1 MNKLVLTAALAAAP
15 FSVNAQTAAP
25 MDAVASTVAV
35 QPQLILPANTE
46 IAVTPND
53 DVTSKGIKVGHT
65 FVISTLNDTMYNGYV
80 VIPKGTPGQAKVAWR
95 TGKGAFGKSA
105 KIEVT
110 FESLTLA
117 GRMIALMGKHR
128 QEGQGNTGATL
139 GTVAVA
145 GLVGGVFITG
155 KSAKIPHGM
164 QMLARTAEPV
174 GIVVPAGATAVPS
187 AALAPTTPGAA
198 PAAPAT
204 VPVTK

>member
-1 MNKLVLTAALAAAP
+1 MKTYLLFAALSAVP
-15 FSVNAQTAAP
+15 FAVSAQTAAP
-25 MDAVASTVAV
+25 TVATA
-35 QPQLILPANTE
+35 PQLILPANTE

-65 FVISTLNDTMYNGYV
+65 FVISTMTDVMYNGYV
-80 VIPKGTPGQAKVAWR
+80 VIPKGTPGQAKVTWR

-105 KIEVT
+105 KMEIS

-117 GRMIALMGKHR
+117 GRTIALMGKHR

-174 GIVVPAGATAVPS
+174 GIVVPAGAMAVPS

-204 VPVTK
+204 VPTTK